1 MSSSSST
8 EGQLDVLILGAGIA
22 GLAAARALAERGLR
36 AVILEARER
45 VGGRIYSL
53 ATSEGVVELGAEFVH
68 GLPPE
73 LCSLIEDAGAETIE
87 RDGTMVRQSWE
98 GEFAEDEQ
106 TEDGDLFAPLKQLAD
121 LSEDMS
127 FAQWLASSDVPQEQQ
142 PALRGYVEG
151 FNAADA
157 ERISAQSLGVQQ
169 KAEAS
174 IEGDRA
180 RHVRGGYSQL
190 TQYLAN
196 RVREMGCEVRLE
208 HVVQTLRWGAGEVTV
223 KTNKGSF
230 SARRCI
236 VTFPLGVLQH
246 ANREGGVRFDPEP
259 AALAQAR
266 RLAMGSAER
275 FTMIFRERWWERSE
289 RVSSKKL
296 RTMSFV
302 FTPRHMPPVWWTKH
316 PEPEAMPKLTGWAG
330 GPRAARLSG
339 RSPEELGASACGEL
353 AQIFGLPEQAIRNA
367 LVATHMHDWSLD
379 PWARGAYSYVPA
391 GALDAPM
398 AMTKPEADTLFF
410 AGEHTDITGHWG
422 TVHAALRSGVRAATQ
437 IL

>member
-1 MSSSSST
+1 
-8 EGQLDVLILGAGIA
+8 
-22 GLAAARALAERGLR
+22 
-36 AVILEARER
+36 
-45 VGGRIYSL
+45 
-53 ATSEGVVELGAEFVH
+53 
-68 GLPPE
+68 
-73 LCSLIEDAGAETIE
+73 
-87 RDGTMVRQSWE
+87 
-98 GEFAEDEQ
+98 
-106 TEDGDLFAPLKQLAD
+106 
-121 LSEDMS
+121 
-127 FAQWLASSDVPQEQQ
+127 VPQEQR

-169 KAEAS
+169 KVEES
-174 IEGDRA
+174 IQGDRA
-180 RHVRGGYSQL
+180 RNVRGGYSQL
-190 TQYLAN
+190 TEYLAN
-196 RVREMGCEVRLE
+196 RVRKTGCEIRLE
-208 HVVQTLRWGAGEVTV
+208 HVVQAVRWGAGEVTV
-223 KTNKGSF
+223 KTSKGSF
-230 SARRCI
+230 AARRCI

-246 ANREGGVRFDPEP
+246 ANREDGVRFEPEP

-266 RLAMGSAER
+266 RLAMGTAER

-289 RVSSKKL
+289 RASLKKL

-302 FTPRHMPPVWWTKH
+302 FAPRHMPPVWWTKH

-339 RSPEELGASACGEL
+339 RRPEELGTSACGAL
-353 AQIFGLPEQAIRNA
+353 AQVFGIPEQEIRNA

-379 PWARGAYSYVPA
+379 PWACGAYSYVPA

-398 AMTKPEADTLFF
+398 EMTKPEADTLFF

-437 IL
+437 ILREFTREH